1 MKYLITESQF
11 DRIVFKYLDNQDFI
25 KSEEDGFIY
34 FMNSEGDKDIQIR
47 FYEDDGVCTIN
58 SLLVREISNFFS
70 LSNGHSIDVIGK
82 WVEYTLQMGVSRI
95 FTAMLYRED

>member
-1 MKYLITESQF
+1 MKYLITESQI

-34 FMNSEGDKDIQIR
+34 FINSEGDEYNQIR
-47 FYEDDGVCTIN
+47 YYEGDGVCTIN
-58 SLLVREISNFFS
+58 SLLVREISKFFS

-82 WVEYTLQMGVSRI
+82 WVEHTLQMGVSRI
-95 FTAMLYRED
+95 FTAILYRED

>member
-34 FMNSEGDKDIQIR
+34 FMNSEGDEYIQIR

-58 SLLVREISNFFS
+58 SLLVREISKFFS

-95 FTAMLYRED
+95 FTAILYRED

>member
-1 MKYLITESQF
+1 MKYLVTESQI

-34 FMNSEGDKDIQIR
+34 FMNSEGDKD
-47 FYEDDGVCTIN
+47 DGVCTIN
-58 SLLVREISNFFS
+58 SLLVREISKFFS

-82 WVEYTLQMGVSRI
+82 WVEHTLQMEVSRI
-95 FTAMLYRED
+95 FTAILYRED